1 VEGDQTRID
10 PWLSQWPS
18 PRNDDG
24 DNLLD
29 LEVGGDDGLVT
40 LDLLGKK
47 NLLVL
52 GGKDGQL
59 LDINLHRRNGGLP
72 GGFPGGFPG
81 GKGGNRKDRLLD
93 IDIIGEKDKDEA
105 LIDVDVLTQSPHHY
119 RRHGSPKNNKLI
131 DVDVVGEKDKEE
143 APIDVDILTQSP
155 HHHRR
160 HGPSK
165 YNNKLIDVDVI
176 GEKDKQEAPIDV
188 DVITHSRLL
197 RRAACKE
204 CGNGNNGNG
213 WGNRPWGHSG
223 WEKPSK
229 PTDKLLD
236 VDLIGEKDKNE
247 ALIDVDVLTH
257 SRRGTDKLLDVDVI
271 GEKDKKEALIDV
283 DVLTTSPKDRNNVIV
298 PGRPQPG
305 HPGHYTGGFLTHYQP
320 ICKKGFR
327 TGHRDNA
334 EKCHARDVNHCL
346 AICHSRAALLTI
358 EAGVKAGDL
367 ANALLCAAVE
377 FDKSV
382 DGENCRYFVAPE
394 SKPCHDD
401 ELVENEN
408 SVSFIRN

>member
-1 VEGDQTRID
+1 M
-10 PWLSQWPS
+10 
-18 PRNDDG
+18 
-24 DNLLD
+24 
-29 LEVGGDDGLVT
+29 T
-40 LDLLGKK
+40 LDLLGQK
-47 NLLVL
+47 NLLSL
-52 GGKDGQL
+52 GG
-59 LDINLHRRNGGLP
+59 NLRRRNGGLP
-72 GGFPGGFPG
+72 GGFPGGKG
-81 GKGGNRKDRLLD
+81 GKGGKPTDKLLD
-93 IDIIGEKDKDEA
+93 VDIIGEKDKDEA
-105 LIDVDVLTQSPHHY
+105 LIDVDILTQSPRHY
-119 RRHGSPKNNKLI
+119 RRNGHKNNKLI
-131 DVDVVGEKDKEE
+131 DADIIGEKDKEE
-143 APIDVDILTQSP
+143 APIDVDIITQSP
-155 HHHRR
+155 HHYRR
-160 HGPSK
+160 QGPK
-165 YNNKLIDVDVI
+165 NNKQIDVDVI

-204 CGNGNNGNG
+204 CDKGNKGNNGNGNGNG

-229 PTDKLLD
+229 PTNKLID

-257 SRRGTDKLLDVDVI
+257 SRRGTDKLLDIDI
-271 GEKDKKEALIDV
+271 LGEKDKKEALIDV

-305 HPGHYTGGFLTHYQP
+305 QPGHYTGGFLTHYQP

-358 EAGVKAGDL
+358 EAGVKPGDL
-367 ANALLCAAVE
+367 ANVLLCAAVE

-382 DGENCRYFVAPE
+382 DGDSCRYFVAPE

-408 SVSFIRN
+408 CVSFIRN